1 MTHGPDSTI
10 RPASTHRNGAV
21 TLAEKS
27 TPQSAFD
34 AAIEQMLTANAQPP
48 VPPSAPRA
56 RRTDTGFPLAGRRR
70 KARDERSVAR
80 SQQFR
85 AVPHRPL
92 RIPGR

>member
-1 MTHGPDSTI
+1 MTHGPDSTA
-10 RPASTHRNGAV
+10 RPATTHRNGAV

-34 AAIEQMLTANAQPP
+34 AAIEQMITASTQPP
-48 VPPSAPRA
+48 VPAATPRT
-56 RRTDTGFPLAGRRR
+56 RRTDTGFPITGRRQT
-70 KARDERSVAR
+70 ARDERSVAR

-85 AVPHRPL
+85 AAPHRPL

>member
-1 MTHGPDSTI
+1 MTHGPDSTTC
-10 RPASTHRNGAV
+10 PASTHRNGAV

-34 AAIEQMLTANAQPP
+34 AAIEQMLSAGTQPP
-48 VPPSAPRA
+48 APAAAPRA
-56 RRTDTGFPLAGRRR
+56 RRTEAGFPVAGRRR
-70 KARDERSVAR
+70 KARDERSLAR

-85 AVPHRPL
+85 SAPHRPL

>member
-1 MTHGPDSTI
+1 M
-10 RPASTHRNGAV
+10 
-21 TLAEKS
+21 AEKS

-48 VPPSAPRA
+48 IPPSAPRA